1 MENTIPRRPLAS
13 KNSRSAMPRESAAKI
28 YEVATRLFG
37 DQSYPA
43 TSMRDISQAVGI
55 LPGSLYS
62 HISGKEALLFEIV
75 ESGITKYL
83 EAIAPIAD
91 SSDPADIRL
100 REAIRAHVRVVAGN
114 IDQTLVTFHQWK
126 YLEDSNRQRVI
137 AMRASYQEMFSRI
150 VGDGIESGVFD
161 QNRDR
166 TLCVLAILG
175 MLNWVPE
182 WFSPSG
188 SRSIDE
194 VADELANVVLSGL
207 MSSKPPKR
215 AKSGTA

>member
-1 MENTIPRRPLAS
+1 
-13 KNSRSAMPRESAAKI
+13 MPRESAAKI

-62 HISGKEALLFEIV
+62 HISGKEALLLDIV

-83 EAIAPIAD
+83 EAIAPVAD
-91 SSDPADIRL
+91 GSEPADVRL
-100 REAIRAHVRVVAGN
+100 RAAIQAHVRVVSEN
-114 IDQTLVTFHQWK
+114 IEQTLVTFHQWK
-126 YLEDSNRQRVI
+126 YLEEPNRQRVI
-137 AMRASYQEMFSRI
+137 AMRSSYQEMFTRI
-150 VGDGIESGVFD
+150 VKDGIKSGVFRKNLD
-161 QNRDR
+161 A
-166 TLCVLAILG
+166 TLCVLGLLG

-188 SRSIDE
+188 SRTAE
-194 VADELANVVLSGL
+194 QVADGLADLVLAG
-207 MSSKPPKR
+207 MMTAKPPARAKR
-215 AKSGTA
+215 AAG

>member
-1 MENTIPRRPLAS
+1 
-13 KNSRSAMPRESAAKI
+13 MPRESAAKI

-62 HISGKEALLFEIV
+62 HISGKEALLLEIV

-91 SSDPADIRL
+91 GSEPADVRL
-100 REAIRAHVRVVAGN
+100 RAAIQAHLRVVAEN
-114 IDQTLVTFHQWK
+114 IEQTLVTFHQWK
-126 YLEDSNRQRVI
+126 YLEEGNRQRVI
-137 AMRASYQEMFSRI
+137 AMRHSYQEMFTRI
-150 VGDGIESGVFD
+150 VKDGIKSGVFRKNLD
-161 QNRDR
+161 A
-166 TLCVLAILG
+166 TLCVLGILG

-182 WFSPSG
+182 WFSLSG
-188 SRSIDE
+188 SRTAE
-194 VADELANVVLSGL
+194 QVADGLADLVLAG
-207 MSSKPPKR
+207 MMNPKPPARAKR
-215 AKSGTA
+215 AAG

>member
-1 MENTIPRRPLAS
+1 
-13 KNSRSAMPRESAAKI
+13 MPRESAAKI

-62 HISGKEALLFEIV
+62 HISGKEALLLEIV

-83 EAIAPIAD
+83 EAIAPISEAPG
-91 SSDPADIRL
+91 PADVRL
-100 REAIRAHVRVVAGN
+100 RAAIRAHVGVVADN
-114 IDQTLVTFHQWK
+114 IEQTLVAFHQWK
-126 YLEDSNRQRVI
+126 YLEEANKQRVI
-137 AMRASYQEMFSRI
+137 AMRNAYQEMFSRI
-150 VGDGIESGVFD
+150 VREGIESGVFD
-161 QNRDR
+161 RSHDA
-166 TLCVLAILG
+166 TFCVLAILG

-188 SRSIDE
+188 GRSADE
-194 VADELANVVLSGL
+194 VADALANIVLSGL
-207 MSSKPPKR
+207 LSPKPTR
-215 AKSGTA
+215 AKKPTG

>member
-1 MENTIPRRPLAS
+1 
-13 KNSRSAMPRESAAKI
+13 MPRESAAKI

-62 HISGKEALLFEIV
+62 HISGKEALLLEIV

-91 SSDPADIRL
+91 GSEPADVRL
-100 REAIRAHVRVVAGN
+100 RAAIQAHLRVVAEN
-114 IDQTLVTFHQWK
+114 IEQTLVTFHQWK

-137 AMRASYQEMFSRI
+137 AMRHSYQEMFTRI
-150 VGDGIESGVFD
+150 VKDGIKSGVFRKNLD
-161 QNRDR
+161 A
-166 TLCVLAILG
+166 TLCVLGLLG

-182 WFSPSG
+182 WFSLSG
-188 SRSIDE
+188 SRTAE
-194 VADELANVVLSGL
+194 QVADGLADLVLAG
-207 MSSKPPKR
+207 MMTPKPPARAKR
-215 AKSGTA
+215 ATG

>member
-1 MENTIPRRPLAS
+1 
-13 KNSRSAMPRESAAKI
+13 MPRESAAKI

-62 HISGKEALLFEIV
+62 HISGKEALLLEIV

-91 SSDPADIRL
+91 GSEPADVRL
-100 REAIRAHVRVVAGN
+100 RAAIRAHVGVVAEN
-114 IDQTLVTFHQWK
+114 IEQTLVTFHQWK
-126 YLEDSNRQRVI
+126 YLEEGNRQRVI
-137 AMRASYQEMFSRI
+137 AMRNSYQQMFTRI
-150 VGDGIESGVFD
+150 VKDGIKSGVL
-161 QNRDR
+161 NRNLDA

-188 SRSIDE
+188 SRTAE
-194 VADELANVVLSGL
+194 QVADGLANVVLSGL
-207 MSSKPPKR
+207 MSPKPAR
-215 AKSGTA
+215 AKKAAG

>member
-1 MENTIPRRPLAS
+1 
-13 KNSRSAMPRESAAKI
+13 MPRESAAKI

-62 HISGKEALLFEIV
+62 HISGKEALLLDIV

-83 EAIAPIAD
+83 EAIAPIAN
-91 SSDPADIRL
+91 SSEPADVRL
-100 REAIRAHVRVVAGN
+100 RAAIEAHLRVVSEN
-114 IDQTLVTFHQWK
+114 IEQTLVTFHQWK

-137 AMRASYQEMFSRI
+137 AMRASYQEMFTRI
-150 VGDGIESGVFD
+150 VKDGIKSGVFRKNLD
-161 QNRDR
+161 A
-166 TLCVLAILG
+166 TLCVLGLLG

-188 SRSIDE
+188 SRTAE
-194 VADELANVVLSGL
+194 QVADGLADLVLAG
-207 MSSKPPKR
+207 MMNPKPPTRAKR
-215 AKSGTA
+215 AAG

>member
-1 MENTIPRRPLAS
+1 
-13 KNSRSAMPRESAAKI
+13 MPRESAAKI

-62 HISGKEALLFEIV
+62 HISGKEALLLDIV

-91 SSDPADIRL
+91 GPEPADVRL
-100 REAIRAHVRVVAGN
+100 RSAIRAHVRVVADN
-114 IDQTLVTFHQWK
+114 VEQTLVAFHQWK
-126 YLEDSNRQRVI
+126 YLEESNRQRVI
-137 AMRASYQEMFSRI
+137 ALRNSYQEMFSRI
-150 VGDGIESGVFD
+150 VKEGIETGVFEASHD
-161 QNRDR
+161 A
-166 TLCVLAILG
+166 TFCVLAILG

-188 SRSIDE
+188 NRSADE
-194 VADELANVVLSGL
+194 VADALANVVLSGL
-207 MSSKPPKR
+207 LSPKP
-215 AKSGTA
+215 AKTRKTR

>member
-1 MENTIPRRPLAS
+1 
-13 KNSRSAMPRESAAKI
+13 MPRESAAKI

-62 HISGKEALLFEIV
+62 HISGKEALLLEIV

-91 SSDPADIRL
+91 GSEPADVRL
-100 REAIRAHVRVVAGN
+100 RAAIRAHVIVVAEN
-114 IDQTLVTFHQWK
+114 LEQTLVTFHQWK
-126 YLEDSNRQRVI
+126 YLEEGNRQRVI
-137 AMRASYQEMFSRI
+137 AMRNSYQEMFIRI
-150 VGDGIESGVFD
+150 VKDGIKSGVFD
-161 QNRDR
+161 RNLDA

-182 WFSPSG
+182 WFSPAG
-188 SRSIDE
+188 SRSAE
-194 VADELANVVLSGL
+194 QVADGLANVVLSG
-207 MSSKPPKR
+207 MMTNKPKPAR
-215 AKSGTA
+215 ARKTTG

>member
-1 MENTIPRRPLAS
+1 
-13 KNSRSAMPRESAAKI
+13 MPRESAAKI

-62 HISGKEALLFEIV
+62 HISGKEALLLEIV

-83 EAIAPIAD
+83 DAVAPIAEG
-91 SSDPADIRL
+91 SEPADVRL
-100 REAIRAHVRVVAGN
+100 RAAIQAHLGVVAEN
-114 IDQTLVTFHQWK
+114 IEQTLVTFHQWK
-126 YLEDSNRQRVI
+126 YLEESNRQRVI
-137 AMRASYQEMFSRI
+137 EMRQSYQEMFTRI
-150 VGDGIESGVFD
+150 VKDGIKSGVFRKNLD
-161 QNRDR
+161 G
-166 TLCVLAILG
+166 TLCVLGLLG

-188 SRSIDE
+188 SRTAE
-194 VADELANVVLSGL
+194 QVADGLADLVLSG
-207 MSSKPPKR
+207 MMASKPPAR
-215 AKSGTA
+215 AKRDAG